1 MSEKDQAE
9 IIDVILTWMKKIDC
23 PVELDIETMREIS
36 ILCYNE
42 RYSKNRD
49 KFRKEIEKIVSEAS
63 RNHLLRGERG

>member
-23 PVELDIETMREIS
+23 PVELDNETMREIS

-49 KFRKEIEKIVSEAS
+49 KFRKEIDEIVSEAT
-63 RNHLLRGERG
+63 RNHLLRSERK